1 MCSFLSLFSSSSKVP
16 MLAVT
21 ATAINILCIKAI
33 YLHTAQYLC
42 SSLHSLS
49 WSRNSTHFTEPSP
62 LPLTQHTTF
71 RFSYDSICIF
81 HLNHSGFMPC
91 LSHPH
96 WPANPTNS
104 TSTARIMFPRCVIVF
119 VAVTMQREHSPT
131 ALFYY
136 KQMKSNFYK
145 SYMFWPARSSSGL

>member
-1 MCSFLSLFSSSSKVP
+1 MCSFLSLFSFSSKVP
-16 MLAVT
+16 TLAVT

-81 HLNHSGFMPC
+81 HLNHAGYMPC

-104 TSTARIMFPRCVIVF
+104 TLTAHVSLLCNCLCSWNNATR
-119 VAVTMQREHSPT
+119 TQ
-131 ALFYY
+131 
-136 KQMKSNFYK
+136 SNRTFLLQTNEI
-145 SYMFWPARSSSGL
+145 SFL